1 MKFRCLSKRQ
11 SKLGYTSAQWLEK
24 GTWFSYRGHQ
34 IFYRVEGKGQP
45 LVLLHGFPTSS
56 WDWYHLWDSLAAS
69 YQLIT
74 LDFIGYG
81 FSDKPIN
88 YHYSIS
94 DQATLLEELL
104 NHLKIDSY
112 HLLSHDVGDTVAQE
126 LLARQVDRRENKV
139 QSVCLLNGG
148 LFPETHRATKTQK
161 LLLSKVGFLFS
172 RFSTFKRFVT
182 SFSILFPEATKPTLE
197 EMRQLYSLIEFKNG
211 TRITYKLIQYI
222 IERRE
227 NRSRWVGAL
236 QKANCPIRLIDGL
249 DDPVSGK
256 HMVDRYREVIPNPD
270 VVELVGC
277 GHYPQLEMP
286 EKVLKKYLEFRKH
299 ISIVR

>member
-1 MKFRCLSKRQ
+1 M
-11 SKLGYTSAQWLEK
+11 
-24 GTWFSYRGHQ
+24 
-34 IFYRVEGKGQP
+34 EGKGQA

-56 WDWYHLWDSLAAS
+56 WDWHPLWDSLVAS
-69 YQLIT
+69 YQLIS

-81 FSDKPIN
+81 FSDKPIS
-88 YHYSIS
+88 YYYSIS
-94 DQATLLEELL
+94 DQAMLLEELL
-104 NHLKIDSY
+104 HYLKVDSY
-112 HLLSHDVGDTVAQE
+112 HLLAHDVGDTVAQE
-126 LLARQVDRRENKV
+126 LLGRQLDRRENKV

-182 SFSILFPEATKPTLE
+182 SFSILFPETTKPTLE
-197 EMRQLYSLIEFKNG
+197 EMDELYSLIEFKNG
-211 TRITYKLIQYI
+211 ARITHKLIQYI

-256 HMVDRYREVIPNPD
+256 HMVDRYRELIPNPD

-286 EKVLKKYLEFRKH
+286 EEVLEKYLEFRNQ
-299 ISIVR
+299 ISKEY